1 MKALWIILT
10 LMSTNG
16 LLAQTIRHSPQIVRL
31 GANPFATIQTDAV
44 QKVDK
49 NEGGKNVLV
58 WYKFGAKSKVNKDS
72 IWGLWDN
79 KGQLFRYYHHLFY
92 KVADTT
98 NGITY
103 QINRGVFFGRVI
115 VSKTFIYSSKTLT
128 SDLYQ
133 EVKHKPSEL

>member
-1 MKALWIILT
+1 MKALWIILI
-10 LMSTNG
+10 LISTNG
-16 LLAQTIRHSPQIVRL
+16 LLAQTIPHSPQIVRL

-58 WYKFGAKSKVNKDS
+58 WDKFGAKSKVNKDS

-103 QINRGVFFGRVI
+103 QINRGVFSGRVI